1 MLLVSRLLLP
11 VLWLVLNP
19 VVSLLGEFYRQSA
32 GQPSM
37 FIRPIW
43 FEGGPGYLSVERD
56 DILQTTMLEI
66 SDGRITAIYMTENTD
81 EFATG
86 VSMPS
91 GDESSN
97 ILH

>member
-1 MLLVSRLLLP
+1 
-11 VLWLVLNP
+11 
-19 VVSLLGEFYRQSA
+19 
-32 GQPSM
+32 M

-43 FEGGPGYLSVERD
+43 FEGRPGYLSVERD

-66 SDGRITAIYMTENTD
+66 SDGRITAIYMTANTD